1 MKKIL
6 FFITLFVLLLIP
18 QANASTFYQYAYW
31 NDSGLTKEQKQE
43 YLDFVLND
51 PTFIADSKQYNYYMI
66 VYHKKNGSP
75 FGSGYDEVIDV
86 MFFNDY
92 EQFKSSISKDSLS
105 LEFPLAKC
113 DKTYFYYID
122 TRSINNM
129 SLNRLY
135 LFNLDEQ
142 VKTDNDTYVTW
153 YFYNIDFVL
162 GVNFTFT
169 LDKEVQL
176 YDSNKQFMYTIKADD
191 NIFDTVKVTP
201 NQSYTLDDIEAA
213 EDKIHSLS
221 KSILGNLPVEF
232 EFLYILLDYFIAILI
247 IITVLSPFII
257 LFKLIGR

>member
-6 FFITLFVLLLIP
+6 FFITLFILLLIP

-66 VYHKKNGSP
+66 VYHKMNGSP
-75 FGSGYDEVIDV
+75 FGSGYEKIIDV

-92 EQFKSSISKDSLS
+92 EQFKSSISKDTLQ
-105 LEFPLAKC
+105 LDFPLIKC

-122 TRSINNM
+122 TRSINNI

-162 GVNFTFT
+162 GVNFSFT

-191 NIFDTVKVTP
+191 NIFDTVKITP
-201 NQSYTLDDIEAA
+201 NQSYTLDDI
-213 EDKIHSLS
+213 DKADNTLYKLS
-221 KSILGNLPVEF
+221 KELLGDLPEEF
-232 EFLYILLDYFIAILI
+232 NFLYSLVQLFLGIVIILI
-247 IITVLSPFII
+247 VLSPI
-257 LFKLIGR
+257 LILLRLLK